1 MMKFIDSTRVIVAAA
16 LFAVALVTVAPP
28 VLAVDGQPFASVA
41 YDPAKAVT
49 LEGPAADATADQSTT
64 TNNTGPG
71 VLLSWNSPKDLGTET
86 VAGYNVYR
94 SESVLGH
101 YDRINPDPVRKL
113 SFEDR
118 GFDEYSPD
126 GLERGRMYFYKITS
140 VFSSGGESGPS
151 EPVGMQA
158 GGDPGTGQY
167 GLPEISF
174 FTSDAVGRVSY
185 LGDAVVFILKGTPG
199 LSAWFG
205 IPGVL
210 DEVRMDEV
218 QPGTYKGSFTVQD
231 GVMANQVKAVAR
243 VEDLQGGKASAETPS
258 TISLVGIPRPTL
270 SGLYAGIIE
279 ADRVGLNW
287 PRFENVA
294 GRLAIYR
301 DTRPVIDPTSL
312 PPLTDS
318 LSEGVSAYIDP
329 TVAAGQTYYYVLG
342 ILASGGELMAST
354 ANLKVVVPEAGK
366 VSGIESVQ
374 EDSGGRTLVPGDL
387 LGVVM
392 KTDAGGKAMFSLGD
406 AVREVGMTEE
416 EPGVYRGSYTVKE
429 GDGVFKTRVTVSFRA
444 ADNKTRFASS
454 ATFVSVNAPRAEA
467 GLTASVGPRPVVNG
481 ITDDILSVVGIS
493 GRLVAGKTFTVTMTG
508 DPGNKAFFCLGDS
521 IWKVTMQE
529 QADSPGTYVGQYTV
543 RPGDNAGT
551 SEDPM
556 RETYVTGYLQSPT
569 GALSEPATGA
579 QPVIVDTTCDIKV
592 EVSDEVLPA
601 DARSQ
606 SRVIFT
612 VTDADGEPVKDRR
625 LTVLLEPPPKYT
637 GVVGGGGMGVFDP
650 DNQDVTNGNLGRID
664 VDFDDLTDDFGQ
676 VKATYTSGFAA
687 KTAVIVARDYATGSV
702 GMGYITTEL
711 TSSVSVML
719 VDPSTTSTVVD
730 QTGSVYEL
738 VVNVVPEDPVP
749 DVTLPYFM
757 VNAIPDTLTAD
768 GRSRATVMA
777 TLTKDGQPV
786 EGRNILFAVTGA
798 GGGLTST
805 SALTDI
811 AGMAQVFYIAGTRAG
826 RAIITATEAETG
838 ASVTKTITLLA
849 DAPARIYALSSP
861 DTLPADGFSTSD
873 IVVSLTDVNGN
884 PTDGIRLAYD
894 IPGGSGYLS
903 SNEEVT
909 DIQGTARITYT
920 AGTNPGVVTINVTAL
935 SEPMSPDELDDAGA
949 RVVAPM
955 VYDFSDLT
963 ELVVLKW
970 YRSVGDRVGRGEP
983 LALVD
988 TPLGEMKVYSPV
1000 TGTLED
1006 IILQPGMYVMEGSDI
1021 GIVTR

>member
-1 MMKFIDSTRVIVAAA
+1 MLKFTDSIRAIVAAA
-16 LFAVALVTVAPP
+16 AFAAALLSSVPP
-28 VLAVDGQPFASVA
+28 VLAVEGQAVAGDA
-41 YDPAKAVT
+41 YDPAATMSV
-49 LEGPAADATADQSTT
+49 EGQAQAATADQPA
-64 TNNTGPG
+64 NTDKAGPG
-71 VLLSWNSPKDLGTET
+71 VLLSWNAPKDLKTESIT
-86 VAGYNVYR
+86 GYNVYR
-94 SESVLGH
+94 SENVLGH
-101 YDRINPDPVRKL
+101 YEKINPAPVNKL

-118 GFDEYSPD
+118 GFDEYSPE
-126 GLERGRMYFYKITS
+126 GLDRGRMYFYKITTL
-140 VFSSGGESGPS
+140 FASGGESGPS

-158 GGDPGTGQY
+158 GGEPGTGQY
-167 GLPEISF
+167 SLPEISF
-174 FTSDAVGRVSY
+174 FTSDAVGKVSY
-185 LGDAVVFILKGTPG
+185 LGDVVVFILKGTPG
-199 LSAWFG
+199 VSAWFG

-210 DEVRMDEV
+210 DEVKMDEV
-218 QPGTYKGSFTVQD
+218 QPGTYKGSYTVQY
-231 GVMANQVKAVAR
+231 GVMASQFKAVAR
-243 VEDLQGGKASAETPS
+243 VEDIQGGKASAETPS
-258 TISLVGIPRPTL
+258 TISLVGMPRPTL
-270 SGLYAGIIE
+270 TGFYAGIIE

-287 PRFENVA
+287 PRFQNAA
-294 GRLAIYR
+294 GGFAIYR
-301 DTRPVIDPTSL
+301 DTKPVIDPSSV

-318 LSEGVSAYIDP
+318 LSEGVSAYIDSS
-329 TVAAGQTYYYVLG
+329 VASGQTYYYMLGVLG
-342 ILASGGELMAST
+342 TGGELMACT

-374 EDSGGRTLVPGDL
+374 EDSGGRTLVPGDV
-387 LGVVM
+387 LGVEM
-392 KTDAGGKAMFSLGD
+392 NTEAGGKAMFSLGD
-406 AVREVGMTEE
+406 AVREVGMSED
-416 EPGVYRGSYTVKE
+416 EPGVYRGSYTVRD

-467 GLTASVGPRPVVNG
+467 GLTASAGPRPLVTG
-481 ITDDILSVVGIS
+481 ITDDIQSVVGIS

-521 IWKVTMQE
+521 IWKVPMQE
-529 QADSPGTYVGQYTV
+529 QADSPGTYVGNYTV

-556 RETYVTGYLQSPT
+556 RETYVTGYLQTAS
-569 GALSEPATGA
+569 GALSEPAKA
-579 QPVIVDTTCDIKV
+579 PQPAIVDTTCDIKV
-592 EVSDEVLPA
+592 EVSDDMIPA

-606 SRVIFT
+606 ARVTFT
-612 VTDADGEPVKDRR
+612 VTDADGEPVKNRR

-637 GVVGGGGMGVFDP
+637 GVVGGGGMNVFDP
-650 DNQDVTNGNLGRID
+650 DHQDVTNGNLGRID

-676 VKATYTSGFAA
+676 MRATYTSGFAA

-719 VDPSTTSTVVD
+719 VDPSTSSTVVD

-749 DVTLPYFM
+749 DVTLPFFM

-768 GRSRATVMA
+768 GRSRATVVA

-786 EGRNILFAVTGA
+786 EGRSILFAVTGA
-798 GGGLTST
+798 GGSLTST
-805 SALTDI
+805 SSLTDLS
-811 AGMAQVFYIAGTRAG
+811 GMAQVFYIAGTRAG

-861 DTLPADGFSTSD
+861 DTLPADGISTSE

-903 SNEEVT
+903 ANEAVT
-909 DIQGTARITYT
+909 DIQGASRITYT
-920 AGTNPGVVTINVTAL
+920 AGTTPGVVTINVTAL
-935 SEPMSPDELDDAGA
+935 SEPMSPDELAEAVA

-1000 TGTLED
+1000 TGTLEE

-1021 GIVTR
+1021 GIVAR